1 MFKILLKLKKFRIF
15 VYEKFCLMYKVGDKF
30 ICVVY
35 NEYNNYVIG
44 NIIQIIGEAKYLS
57 SLCVSYDCIYYCIY
71 VNEEVRE
78 TFFDDEIH
86 DYFIPLAEWRERQ
99 IKSVIDEL

>member
-1 MFKILLKLKKFRIF
+1 MLKLKKFRIF

-30 ICVVY
+30 ICVVD

-44 NIIQIIGEAKYLS
+44 DIIQIVGEAKYLS
-57 SLCVSYDCIYYCIY
+57 SLCVSYDCIY

-78 TFFDDEIH
+78 TFFDDEIQE
-86 DYFIPLAEWRERQ
+86 YFITLAEWREQQ
-99 IKSVIDEL
+99 IKSVIDE